1 MVYVGNILYD
11 DELKCT
17 GNKLVI
23 FGAGVYGRKVLRY
36 LELNDLKKNV
46 VCFCDS
52 NEKINKTEINGIS
65 VYQTKEVIKRNPEA
79 DYLISGRYTKE
90 MYHILRKEGIK
101 KIHILI
107 S

>member
-36 LELNDLKKNV
+36 LELNDLKK
-46 VCFCDS
+46 
-52 NEKINKTEINGIS
+52 T
-65 VYQTKEVIKRNPEA
+65 
-79 DYLISGRYTKE
+79 
-90 MYHILRKEGIK
+90 
-101 KIHILI
+101 
-107 S
+107 